1 MEMLQHI
8 VGRGKRLR
16 YPKWGGEMFEGERPG
31 GNIRH
36 SARVRS
42 RLVSFHPNYSLN
54 TCSS

>member
-31 GNIRH
+31 GIIRH

-42 RLVSFHPNYSLN
+42 RLVTRQFPS
-54 TCSS
+54 